1 MDENINY
8 KELLLE
14 MLEKKEYTK
23 LRQTAAEMQTADIA
37 AIMDEME
44 DEDSLKMF
52 RLFPKDMAA
61 DVFADLEPDDQ
72 QYIIQS
78 LSHKEA
84 STIID
89 NLMSDDAADLLED
102 MLEEMPANVVKKIL
116 ANARPDTRADINL
129 LLPIPGPI
137 SISCCSIRRIRPAV
151 S

>member
-61 DVFADLEPDDQ
+61 DVFADLEAVGLHHGTHEL
-72 QYIIQS
+72 IHS
-78 LSHKEA
+78 A
-84 STIID
+84 
-89 NLMSDDAADLLED
+89 
-102 MLEEMPANVVKKIL
+102 
-116 ANARPDTRADINL
+116 RAD
-129 LLPIPGPI
+129 
-137 SISCCSIRRIRPAV
+137 C
-151 S
+151 

>member
-89 NLMSDDAADLLED
+89 NLMSDDAAQRRQED
-102 MLEEMPANVVKKIL
+102 PGQCPSRYPGRYQSPAPVSGGFG
-116 ANARPDTRADINL
+116 RQYHD
-129 LLPIPGPI
+129 
-137 SISCCSIRRIRPAV
+137 RRICG